1 MANNHELKYKLPER
15 FHERVLKL
23 EILIEQQKDAI
34 SHEHLKQLTELYSV
48 CHKHQLIFL
57 VSNRVLRVHGLS

>member
-1 MANNHELKYKLPER
+1 MANNHELKYRLPER

-23 EILIEQQKDAI
+23 EILIEQQKDSI

-48 CHKHQLIFL
+48 CDNILINVF
-57 VSNRVLRVHGLS
+57 SKR